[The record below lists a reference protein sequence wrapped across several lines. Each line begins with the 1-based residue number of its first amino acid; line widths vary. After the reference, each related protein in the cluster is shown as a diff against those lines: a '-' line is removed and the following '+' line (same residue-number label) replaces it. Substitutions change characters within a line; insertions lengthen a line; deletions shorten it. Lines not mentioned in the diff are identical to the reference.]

1 MPGEVKISVITDAG
15 AHPHIFM
22 LIAYAFGQAY
32 QGISV
37 VIKVSD
43 SARDIGYHSSIAIQV
58 INLIDGG
65 GIAHCAYF

>member
-1 MPGEVKISVITDAG
+1 MSVITDAR

-22 LIAYAFGQAY
+22 FCAYAFGQAY

-37 VIKVSD
+37 VVKISYT
-43 SARDIGYHSSIAIQV
+43 ACDIGYHSSIAIQV